1 MLVEQSLGLF
11 LSLLKN
17 LTGLLSF
24 IVILWQLSGTPQ
36 PYSPDTTSRCTA
48 IWCGWRW
55 GMGYYSLLAHL
66 DSRPLHRLNI
76 DRQNR
81 GRPPS
86 LLRIRENSEQIA
98 FYDGERAERA
108 THRHFSAIARNWQ
121 QLMWREFHLDTFTTS
136 YFRLSLM
143 IPIFAVLPLYIAKR
157 SRLAASCGHAPLSA
171 MSLTPSAGLSIPT
184 ARSWPGQRR

>member
-1 MLVEQSLGLF
+1 LHGYLVWVALGYA
-11 LSLLKN
+11 
-17 LTGLLSF
+17 
-24 IVILWQLSGTPQ
+24 VIS
-36 PYSPDTTSRCTA
+36 
-48 IWCGWRW
+48 
-55 GMGYYSLLAHL
+55 SLLAHL
-66 DSRPLHRLNI
+66 DRPPTASVDI
-76 DRQNR
+76 DRQKTEADYR
-81 GRPPS
+81 AS

-98 FYDGERAERA
+98 FYDGERAELRRI
-108 THRHFSAIARNWQ
+108 HRHFSAIARNWQ

-157 SRLAASCGHAPLSA
+157 SRLAASCEHAPLSV